1 MKVRLDERMA
11 RMLSAACEERRREMG
26 CSMEAVAAGANVA
39 TSSVVSALKD
49 GTATTKSVWLKI
61 CDALDV
67 DYEQIERECRKMRE
81 QQGAHD
87 PVEAEPGEAREG
99 VLVAADPVEIYRVF
113 LFAEEGLADNL
124 KTGTQME
131 PEQLY
136 KLMTAL
142 YALRDAALALQP
154 GDVVTPQAEA

>member
-1 MKVRLDERMA
+1 MEMKPSEKLG
-11 RMLSAACEERRREMG
+11 RMLSAACEEKRREMG

-49 GTATTKSVWLKI
+49 GTTTNKSTWIKI
-61 CDALDV
+61 CDALGV
-67 DYEQIERECRKMRE
+67 DYEVIERECRKMRE

-87 PVEAEPGEAREG
+87 PVEAAPGVAREG

-113 LFAEEGLADNL
+113 LFAEERLADNL
-124 KTGTQME
+124 RTGTQME

-154 GDVVTPQAEA
+154 WEVVTPQAEA